1 MDALKIRRELQRK
14 DRKEL
19 FKILVNQRI
28 SKCLIGGVPC
38 SFYLHYKEL
47 SFCVSEILGQG
58 CQLEKIERL
67 EEVRQGRVEMSF
79 PLPFIQKP
87 DKGSVF
93 PEMKVEFRVYY
104 RDDLTRSLVFLGKV
118 IERRKK
124 ERGNNLND
132 LLKKAMRD
140 FSDEVNNPFAIF
152 LIGS

>member
-1 MDALKIRRELQRK
+1 MDPLKIRRELQRK
-14 DRKEL
+14 DHKEL

-28 SKCLIGGVPC
+28 SRCLIGGMPC
-38 SFYLHYKEL
+38 SFYLRYKEF

-67 EEVRQGRVEMSF
+67 AEVHQGRDEISF
-79 PLPFIQKP
+79 SLPFIQKP

-93 PEMKVEFRVYY
+93 PELKVEFKVYY
-104 RDDLTRSLVFLGKV
+104 RDDLTRSHVFLGNV
-118 IERRKK
+118 TERRKK
-124 ERGNNLND
+124 ERRNNLKD

-140 FSDEVNNPFAIF
+140 FSDEVNDPFAIF